1 MHTYTVYIYICLILC
16 LVYSPPPTPYG
27 MGLPPNPTPYPH
39 RKAIHIHRQ
48 IHLHTVYL
56 HIHIIHTYM
65 HMHPCMC
72 IYILTYIIY
81 FIFTYFNTINIIYIC
96 IYCHVLEK
104 SDIII
109 CIIWPSPSWGEGGPP
124 DTGHCMGP
132 RWSTK
137 PSRTSSRSW
146 RIGQRRCP
154 CRRAVSVP
162 WPHGGPPY
170 VCCYFFSNVFNYT
183 KKYV

>member
-1 MHTYTVYIYICLILC
+1 MHTYIYCVSC
-16 LVYSPPPTPYG
+16 FQPPTHPIWYG
-27 MGLPPNPTPYPH
+27 VTPQPQPH
-39 RKAIHIHRQ
+39 RKAIHRHIHRQ

-56 HIHIIHTYM
+56 HIHIMHTYM

-72 IYILTYIIY
+72 IYIYIYWHISYNLYLHILIQFIILYIY
-81 FIFTYFNTINIIYIC
+81 MYIQ
-96 IYCHVLEK
+96 
-104 SDIII
+104 SRT
-109 CIIWPSPSWGEGGPP
+109 CIIWYHNMHNMTITISGGGPP

-162 WPHGGPPY
+162 WPHGARGGPPLRLWL
-170 VCCYFFSNVFNYT
+170 FFSNVFNYT